1 MFPAMA
7 AKRKLPTALARRAA
21 EKAEAAKQRG
31 VAEARAVIAEIRR
44 KQAQISDAFF
54 DIGELLL
61 RLKKANAPKLL
72 ERGSFAEL
80 VEQDLHMSV
89 TRADWLVAVVQRVR
103 RDDALRW
110 GEDKTMA
117 LLELTNATKASD
129 TPSMLAAEKLK
140 TPNGKRLDVD
150 AASTADI
157 RRYAKVL
164 RSKRGKGS
172 LRGRTTTP
180 EERRVAKGI
189 ETAMRREH
197 IEAKA
202 EAIATKPGQVSKLRV
217 EVPMDRLAVLRFAL
231 AHVSKL
237 PKR

>member
-1 MFPAMA
+1 MA
-7 AKRKLPTALARRAA
+7 GKKKLPTALARRAA
-21 EKAEAAKQRG
+21 EKAEAAKERG
-31 VAEARAVIAEIRR
+31 VAEARSIIAEIKR

-72 ERGSFAEL
+72 GRASFADL
-80 VEQDLHMSV
+80 VEQDLRMSV

-150 AASTADI
+150 TASTADI
-157 RRYAKVL
+157 RRYAKTL
-164 RSKRGKGS
+164 RAKRGKGS

-180 EERRVAKGI
+180 AERRIAKAI
-189 ETAMRREH
+189 AAALHREGV
-197 IEAKA
+197 EAKA
-202 EAIATKPGQVSKLRV
+202 EAVATKPGQVSKLRV
-217 EVPMDRLAVLRFAL
+217 EVPMDQLRALRFAL
-231 AHVSKL
+231 GAAAHSS
-237 PKR
+237 